1 MTYQKSRD
9 SPEVGVKDMAMIR
22 SYIFLPLRVKG
33 RSRESVGTVA
43 KYADSRQKNARSIK
57 GTCGNSGG
65 NTNNGGSNKTC
76 NFCGLKGHKDTG
88 YFRKFP
94 EKAPPWYK
102 EKTVKTESASSNV
115 EVSFTSLDPAKLGID
130 IALLQAKCDDTLAIL
145 CQENMWICDMGAS
158 KHMTWSNRGAKKCA

>member
-65 NTNNGGSNKTC
+65 NTNNGGSNKMY
-76 NFCGLKGHKDTG
+76 NFCCLKGNKETG
-88 YFRKFP
+88 CFKKFP
-94 EKAPPWYK
+94 KKALAWYK
-102 EKTVKTESASSNV
+102 EKNTKTKSASSNV
-115 EVSFTSLDPAKLGID
+115 ELLLMSLDPMKLGI
-130 IALLQAKCDDTLAIL
+130 T
-145 CQENMWICDMGAS
+145 
-158 KHMTWSNRGAKKCA
+158 